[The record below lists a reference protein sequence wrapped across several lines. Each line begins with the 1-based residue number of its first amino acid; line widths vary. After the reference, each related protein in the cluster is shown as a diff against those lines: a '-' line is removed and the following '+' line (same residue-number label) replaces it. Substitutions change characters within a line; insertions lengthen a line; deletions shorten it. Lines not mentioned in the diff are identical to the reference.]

1 VHAKGK
7 PFDDTVD
14 LSTLA
19 RATPGFTGAD
29 LANLLNEGALLA
41 ARRKR
46 DTISMDELQE
56 AIERVIAGPQRPSR
70 LMRENER
77 RIVAF
82 HEAGHALVGYA
93 LPNTDP
99 VHKVT
104 IIPRGQALGFTMQ
117 LPTDDKV
124 LTARSELIDRLAVMM
139 GGRVAEEIIVGDF
152 TTGAGDDIRRATDTA
167 KQMVTQ
173 FGMSLKLGPM
183 TFGQQD
189 HQPFLGR
196 DYGHQADYSASIA
209 AEIDTE
215 VRLLLD
221 EAHDEALEILVGN
234 RGVLEALAERL
245 LEIETVDRDGL
256 EELFKSVVKR
266 PSRALHAPDVAVAP
280 AAVVQAMR
288 RLAPGNGIAAM
299 RSESGDHT

>member
-1 VHAKGK
+1 
-7 PFDDTVD
+7 
-14 LSTLA
+14 
-19 RATPGFTGAD
+19 
-29 LANLLNEGALLA
+29 
-41 ARRKR
+41 
-46 DTISMDELQE
+46 
-56 AIERVIAGPQRPSR
+56 
-70 LMRENER
+70 
-77 RIVAF
+77 
-82 HEAGHALVGYA
+82 
-93 LPNTDP
+93 
-99 VHKVT
+99 
-104 IIPRGQALGFTMQ
+104 
-117 LPTDDKV
+117 
-124 LTARSELIDRLAVMM
+124 MM
-139 GGRVAEEIIVGDF
+139 GGRVAVEIIVGDF